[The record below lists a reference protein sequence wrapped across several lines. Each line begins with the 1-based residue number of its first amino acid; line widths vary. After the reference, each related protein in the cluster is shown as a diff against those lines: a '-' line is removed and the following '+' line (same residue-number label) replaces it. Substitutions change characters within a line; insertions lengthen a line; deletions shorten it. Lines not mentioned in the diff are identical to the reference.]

1 MLEVNNLS
9 KSYNDNLVLD
19 NISFSIKKGDIVSVV
34 GPSGSGKSTLL
45 RCIDLLEKSEGEILF
60 EGKKLYKDDKTPI
73 RVSGKILKN
82 REIDE
87 LQDMIKKV
95 IDVEIDFD
103 TPKALGLASIKKTF
117 DQEIAISETK
127 FHRGSLRSGQKMEVE
142 GSIVII
148 GDVNSGAEIIASDN
162 IVVVGNLR
170 GLAHAGAKGN
180 KQAIIAAGV
189 FDPAQ
194 VRIANIV
201 REIDREE
208 EPLHKNA
215 YLYVDSDKIIIE

>member
-1 MLEVNNLS
+1 
-9 KSYNDNLVLD
+9 
-19 NISFSIKKGDIVSVV
+19 
-34 GPSGSGKSTLL
+34 
-45 RCIDLLEKSEGEILF
+45 
-60 EGKKLYKDDKTPI
+60 
-73 RVSGKILKN
+73 
-82 REIDE
+82 
-87 LQDMIKKV
+87 
-95 IDVEIDFD
+95 
-103 TPKALGLASIKKTF
+103 
-117 DQEIAISETK
+117 
-127 FHRGSLRSGQKMEVE
+127 MEVE

-170 GLAHAGAKGN
+170 GLAHAGAEGN

>member
-1 MLEVNNLS
+1 MKNCININL
-9 KSYNDNLVLD
+9 KKNEIVIKIKEDASYE
-19 NISFSIKKGDIVSVV
+19 NIIDSLKKKL
-34 GPSGSGKSTLL
+34 PEL
-45 RCIDLLEKSEGEILF
+45 
-60 EGKKLYKDDKTPI
+60 KKLYKDDKTPI

-148 GDVNSGAEIIASDN
+148 GDVNSGAEIITSDN

>member
-1 MLEVNNLS
+1 MKNCININL
-9 KSYNDNLVLD
+9 KKNEIVIKIKEDASYE
-19 NISFSIKKGDIVSVV
+19 NIIDSLKKKL
-34 GPSGSGKSTLL
+34 PEL
-45 RCIDLLEKSEGEILF
+45 
-60 EGKKLYKDDKTPI
+60 KKLYKDDKTPI

-103 TPKALGLASIKKTF
+103 TPKALGLANIKKTF

>member
-1 MLEVNNLS
+1 MKNCININL
-9 KSYNDNLVLD
+9 KKNEIVIKIKEEASYE
-19 NISFSIKKGDIVSVV
+19 NIIDSLKKKL
-34 GPSGSGKSTLL
+34 PEL
-45 RCIDLLEKSEGEILF
+45 
-60 EGKKLYKDDKTPI
+60 KKLYKDDKTPI

-215 YLYVDSDKIIIE
+215 YLYVDSHKIIIE

>member
-1 MLEVNNLS
+1 MKNCININL
-9 KSYNDNLVLD
+9 KKNEIVIKIKEEASYE
-19 NISFSIKKGDIVSVV
+19 NIIDSLKKKL
-34 GPSGSGKSTLL
+34 PEL
-45 RCIDLLEKSEGEILF
+45 
-60 EGKKLYKDDKTPI
+60 KKLYKDDKTPI

-127 FHRGSLRSGQKMEVE
+127 FHRGSLRSGQRLETE
-142 GSIVII
+142 GSVVII
-148 GDVNSGAEIIASDN
+148 GDVNSGAEVIASDN
-162 IVVVGNLR
+162 IVILGTLR

-180 KQAIIAAGV
+180 KTAIIAAGKLDTV
-189 FDPAQ
+189 Q
-194 VRIANIV
+194 LRISNIV
-201 REIDREE
+201 KEINRDE
-208 EPLHKNA
+208 EPVHKLA
-215 YLYVDSDKIIIE
+215 YVSVVDEKIIIE